1 MNFTLR
7 GASSAAIAVGLA
19 GGFFPAY
26 AQSAQDTVQLS
37 SLSGPQETTTT
48 AAVAQT
54 AAPPAPAGGGER
66 IVVTGSLIAGTPED
80 AALPVEVFSAAELE
94 DQGSP
99 TALEFVKNLTIS
111 GPTTGEAY
119 YFGGA
124 ALVGSVNI
132 NLRSLGPDKTLTL
145 LNGRRVSQNTSNIPS
160 AAIARVEIL
169 KDGAA
174 VTYGADAT
182 GGVVN
187 YITRTDFTGLEA
199 KAQYKYIDGSD
210 GDYGVS
216 VLGGFGNGDTNFL
229 WSAEWEHRSRLNT
242 MERDWATTSF
252 NYATN
257 SSPWSTLS
265 NLGGYLARGAPTTST
280 NTANGELGSPLS
292 ATVFSDFTQ
301 ASCGAVGGQYINS
314 YTCAYNYLPYYNL
327 VENSD
332 VYRVYG
338 QVNTTVTDT
347 VDFHADVSYGQVST
361 PEIYGSPSQ
370 PVTRGPARSAGLTYQ
385 FYVPRT
391 NPYFAEFAQRSGLA
405 ATAVYPLVDR
415 ITPITY
421 RALAHGGNPALGGD
435 GTYGTPSEIDN
446 QVWRVSAGLNGTI
459 GEWAGPLSD
468 VGFDFAVTYNQQTLY
483 QTNPDMLGYR
493 LQQAINGFGGPSCN
507 AVDLDPLRFGTQNAA
522 AAGRN
527 GCQYW
532 NPFASS
538 FANQPMRGLA
548 NPTYVAGSENSAE
561 LTKWL
566 FDDRA
571 DENTLQSLTVDLSVN
586 GETPITLPGGNI
598 AWAAGTQ
605 WRQLENREQA
615 FSDFYNG
622 NTPCDWPA
630 GFTTGVNGVPT
641 AQIPV
646 SANAPNYTGCSEF
659 EPGPF
664 VFFGTN
670 KPDYTDLQQ
679 FSYFGEV
686 QIPVLDNLSFNLAAR
701 HEEFSGNLSTTV
713 YKVSGKWSVFG
724 PLSVRGSYGTNFQ
737 APPLGL
743 VPGEVVAVNRS
754 YTIAGSNW
762 RGGTNTTAS
771 SIKPET
777 AKAANYGVIWQ
788 SGGFTSDSD
797 FQVTLDYFDIQ
808 TEDEIGEVVTHSRL
822 ANTIFFVDNNAD
834 GRADVGAD
842 TLALANCSS
851 PLIGR
856 VTFNDT
862 ANSPGGTCLQG
873 STTADMFSSIDTVF
887 GNGPGQKTR
896 GIDIA
901 TSYSMPAGPGD
912 LTLSVQG
919 TRVLEL
925 ETSSVVLDGVTFTGD
940 DRLGNLNFATVASA
954 APEWRANAFINYS
967 FGPHNI
973 RLQENYVSAVLDE
986 RDGVQYGENGEDWLT
1001 TDIYYNLDLPSDMKF
1016 SVSLVNLFDR
1026 DPPPAA
1032 EELGYDPRLGSPLG
1046 RTIELGIKKTF

>member
-1 MNFTLR
+1 MKFTLR
-7 GASSAAIAVGLA
+7 GASSAAIVLGLA

-37 SLSGPQETTTT
+37 QAFTSGPQQSTT
-48 AAVAQT
+48 AETT
-54 AAPPAPAGGGER
+54 AAPPPPAPAER

-80 AALPVEVFSAAELE
+80 AALPVEVFSAADLE

-124 ALVGSVNI
+124 ALVGSVNV
-132 NLRSLGPDKTLTL
+132 NLRSLGADKTLTL

-187 YITRTDFTGLEA
+187 YITRDDFTGLEA

-216 VLGGFGNGDTNFL
+216 LLGGFGSGETNFL

-242 MERDWATTSF
+242 MDRDWAASSF
-252 NYATN
+252 DYATN
-257 SSPWSTLS
+257 SSPWSTLT
-265 NLGGYLARGAPTTST
+265 NLAGYIPRGAPTSPN
-280 NTANGELGSPLS
+280 NTVNGELGSPLG
-292 ATVFSDFTQ
+292 AVYSDFTP
-301 ASCGAVGGQYINS
+301 ASCAAVGGQYINS
-314 YTCAYNYLPYYNL
+314 YTCAYNYISYYNL

-332 VYRVYG
+332 IYRIYG
-338 QVNTTVTDT
+338 QVNTAVTDT
-347 VDFHADVSYGQVST
+347 VDFHADVSYGQVKT
-361 PEIYGSPSQ
+361 PEIYGSPAQ

-405 ATAVYPLVDR
+405 ASAVYPLVQSV
-415 ITPITY
+415 TPITY
-421 RALAHGGNPALGGD
+421 RAMAHGGNPALGGG

-446 QVWRVSAGLNGTI
+446 QVWRVSGGLNGTL

-468 VGFDFAVTYNQQTLY
+468 VGFDFGVTYNQQTLY
-483 QTNPDMLGYR
+483 QTNPDILGYR
-493 LQQAINGFGGPSCN
+493 LQEAINGFGGPGCN
-507 AVDLDPLRFGTQNAA
+507 AVDLDPLTFGTQNAA
-522 AAGRN
+522 AAGQN
-527 GCQYW
+527 GCEYW
-532 NPFASS
+532 NPFSSS
-538 FANQPMRGLA
+538 FVNQPMRGLA
-548 NPTYVAGSENSAE
+548 NPNYIVGSENSAE
-561 LTKWL
+561 LTRWL
-566 FDDRA
+566 FDERA
-571 DENTLQSLTVDLSVN
+571 DENTLQSLTVDLSFN
-586 GETPITLPGGNI
+586 GETPIALPGGNV

-622 NTPCDWPA
+622 NTPCDWPNS
-630 GFTTGVNGVPT
+630 TTSVNGVPQQ
-641 AQIPV
+641 QIPV
-646 SANAPNYTGCSEF
+646 SANDPRYTGCSEF

-670 KPDYTDLQQ
+670 RPDYTDLQQ

-701 HEEFSGNLSTTV
+701 HEEFSGDLSTTV
-713 YKVSGKWSVFG
+713 YKASGKWTIFG
-724 PLSVRGSYGTNFQ
+724 PLSVRASYGTNFQ

-743 VPGEVVAVNRS
+743 VPGEVNAVNRS
-754 YTIAGSNW
+754 YSVAGSNW

-797 FQVTLDYFDIQ
+797 FQLTIDYFDIQ
-808 TEDEIGEVVTHSRL
+808 TEDEIGEVVAHSRIASTVFNGPAVPGL
-822 ANTIFFVDNNAD
+822 SGFFYAD
-834 GRADVGAD
+834 
-842 TLALANCSS
+842 CSS
-851 PLIGR
+851 PLINR
-856 VTFNDT
+856 ITFNDT
-862 ANSPGGTCLQG
+862 ATSPGGTCVQG
-873 STTADMFSSIDTVF
+873 QTNSDNFSSIDTVF
-887 GNGPGQKTR
+887 GNGPGQKTS
-896 GIDIA
+896 GLDIS
-901 TSYSMPAGPGD
+901 TSYSMAAGPGD

-925 ETSSVVLDGVTFTGD
+925 ETSDVTLDGVVFTGD

-954 APEWRANAFINYS
+954 APEWRANAFVNYA

-973 RLQENYVSAVLDE
+973 RLQENFVSAVTDE
-986 RDGVQYGENGEDWLT
+986 RPGTQYGENGDDWLT
-1001 TDIYYNLDLPSDMKF
+1001 TDIYYNLDLPADMRL
-1016 SVSLVNLFDR
+1016 SVSIANLFDK

-1046 RTIELGIKKTF
+1046 RTFEVGLKKTF